1 MRPRGSSYKIVAV
14 HNPLG
19 RFPSRVFPIFQLS
32 SETGPSGRL
41 FQQII
46 SSDGKIE
53 DFLELKKPNVE
64 RLIFTNDGNRLSF
77 VDQLALH
84 CFAHR
89 EGEIFIARGLSEFSQ
104 YFRELMS
111 EDRYREIRDHPLC
124 AVELA
129 RFVDDEEYE
138 AKFTKIATK
147 KLAKRSINVA
157 EGWLNYSQL
166 SDPARQAGF
175 EVLEKIKKEKFSFE
189 EAKDIRSIQM
199 GEGTFYQGD
208 FVRQLWDGKIH
219 IRIGKRLFK
228 GKPVQ
233 SLRQG

>member
-1 MRPRGSSYKIVAV
+1 
-14 HNPLG
+14 
-19 RFPSRVFPIFQLS
+19 
-32 SETGPSGRL
+32 
-41 FQQII
+41 
-46 SSDGKIE
+46 
-53 DFLELKKPNVE
+53 
-64 RLIFTNDGNRLSF
+64 
-77 VDQLALH
+77 
-84 CFAHR
+84 
-89 EGEIFIARGLSEFSQ
+89 
-104 YFRELMS
+104 
-111 EDRYREIRDHPLC
+111 LC

-166 SDPARQAGF
+166 SEPARQAGF

-189 EAKDIRSIQM
+189 ETKDIRSIQM

-219 IRIGKRLFK
+219 IRIGNRLFK
-228 GKPVQ
+228 GKPIQ
-233 SLRQG
+233 SLRRG